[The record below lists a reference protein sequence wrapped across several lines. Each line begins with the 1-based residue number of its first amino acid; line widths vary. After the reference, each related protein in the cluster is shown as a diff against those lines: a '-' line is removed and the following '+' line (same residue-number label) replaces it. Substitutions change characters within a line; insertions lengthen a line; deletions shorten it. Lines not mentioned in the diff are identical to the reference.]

1 MCLGVERSN
10 MSVRSLVRS
19 NLREDSLGQILV
31 YANIFAGA
39 QVLVVDTCM
48 GLVTG
53 AIAERQ
59 AGNGRVIAGYEGQQP
74 CADILRRFNFGT
86 RLASP
91 YSG

>member
-1 MCLGVERSN
+1 MLLTLL
-10 MSVRSLVRS
+10 SLPARHS

-31 YANIFAGA
+31 YANIFASA

-59 AGNGRVIAGYEGQQP
+59 AGNGRIIAGFEGQQV
-74 CADILRRFNFGT
+74 CADILRRFNFGA
-86 RLASP
+86 LGHLLP
-91 YSG
+91 